1 MNQLK
6 LELNNFFI
14 VPFAHISI
22 RKILS
27 LGLLMLIIACS
38 NDLEKIHEISIQNQ
52 ASFPIETIKDCEII
66 YSDSAKVRVLLNATL
81 MNRYADEDSYVE
93 FKDGLKVQFFDVNGK
108 KESELNA
115 DYAIVDD
122 KKDLMLA
129 QNNVVVRNVDGDIL
143 ETEKLNWNKQK
154 EEIFTDEFVKITTEN
169 EVIFGQGL
177 VSNQNFSKYS
187 IRKIKG
193 TITINQS
200 NE

>member
-1 MNQLK
+1 
-6 LELNNFFI
+6 
-14 VPFAHISI
+14 V
-22 RKILS
+22 
-27 LGLLMLIIACS
+27 LIAACS

-66 YSDSAKVRVLLNATL
+66 YSDSAKVRVLLNSTL
-81 MNRYADEDSYVE
+81 MNRYADEESYIE
-93 FKDGLKVQFFDVNGK
+93 FKNGLKVQFFDVNGK

-115 DYAIVDD
+115 DYAIVDEE
-122 KKDLMLA
+122 KDLMLA
-129 QNNVVVRNVDGDIL
+129 QHNVVVRNVDGDVL
-143 ETEKLNWNKQK
+143 ETEKLNWNQQK
-154 EEIFTDEFVKITTEN
+154 EEIFTDEFVKITTDN

-177 VSNQNFSKYS
+177 VSNQNFSKYT

>member
-1 MNQLK
+1 
-6 LELNNFFI
+6 
-14 VPFAHISI
+14 
-22 RKILS
+22 
-27 LGLLMLIIACS
+27 
-38 NDLEKIHEISIQNQ
+38 
-52 ASFPIETIKDCEII
+52 
-66 YSDSAKVRVLLNATL
+66 
-81 MNRYADEDSYVE
+81 MNRYADEESYIE
-93 FKDGLKVQFFDVNGK
+93 FKNGLKVQFFDVNGK

-115 DYAIVDD
+115 DYAIIDEE
-122 KKDLMLA
+122 KDLMLA
-129 QNNVVVRNVDGDIL
+129 QHNVVVRNVDGDVL

-177 VSNQNFSKYS
+177 VSNQNFSKYT

>member
-1 MNQLK
+1 
-6 LELNNFFI
+6 
-14 VPFAHISI
+14 
-22 RKILS
+22 
-27 LGLLMLIIACS
+27 MLIAACS

-81 MNRYADEDSYVE
+81 MNRYADEESYIE
-93 FKDGLKVQFFDVNGK
+93 FKNGLKVQFFDVNGK

-115 DYAIVDD
+115 DYAIIDEE
-122 KKDLMLA
+122 KDLMLA
-129 QNNVVVRNVDGDIL
+129 QHNVVVRNVDGDVL

-177 VSNQNFSKYS
+177 VSNQNFSKYT

>member
-1 MNQLK
+1 
-6 LELNNFFI
+6 
-14 VPFAHISI
+14 
-22 RKILS
+22 
-27 LGLLMLIIACS
+27 MLIAACS

-81 MNRYADEDSYVE
+81 MNRYADEESYIE
-93 FKDGLKVQFFDVNGK
+93 FKNGLKVQFFDVNGK

-115 DYAIVDD
+115 DYAIIDEE
-122 KKDLMLA
+122 KDLMLA
-129 QNNVVVRNVDGDIL
+129 QHNVVVRNVDGDVL
-143 ETEKLNWNKQK
+143 ETEKLNWNQQK

-177 VSNQNFSKYS
+177 VSNQNFSKYT